1 MNLQE
6 IYSPI
11 KGELDEVENI
21 LETSLKASAPLPIR
35 KIGDY
40 LLESPGKRI
49 RPALLI
55 LSAKATSSPYE
66 ATSRY
71 RQLIRTASA
80 MELIHLASLIHDD
93 IIDKAYLRHY
103 RPTINAKWGE
113 GLSTVLGDYLYAL
126 AFELISEATHRDI
139 LPSISAAV
147 KAMCEGEFL
156 QVWERGNLNLSRQ
169 DYFLMVQKKTAS
181 LFSACCKVGALMS
194 GRQHSLAQ
202 GLEEYGLNFGM
213 AFQIIDDYLDLMA
226 EESDL
231 GKDSGQDIRLG
242 EITLPIIELWEA
254 IPGPEK
260 EELESLMAS
269 GEKKEVWLRLRKR
282 FSESEALMATQRIV
296 IGFIT
301 SARENIERLS
311 SSLYKESL
319 SHLTDFIMAKGFN
332 GRLKRSLIYG

>member
-1 MNLQE
+1 MRTFL
-6 IYSPI
+6 
-11 KGELDEVENI
+11 
-21 LETSLKASAPLPIR
+21 R
-35 KIGDY
+35 
-40 LLESPGKRI
+40 RI
-49 RPALLI
+49 NFKLRRFI
-55 LSAKATSSPYE
+55 
-66 ATSRY
+66 
-71 RQLIRTASA
+71 ITAIA
-80 MELIHLASLIHDD
+80 A
-93 IIDKAYLRHY
+93 
-103 RPTINAKWGE
+103 
-113 GLSTVLGDYLYAL
+113 LYA
-126 AFELISEATHRDI
+126 FYS
-139 LPSISAAV
+139 
-147 KAMCEGEFL
+147 K
-156 QVWERGNLNLSRQ
+156 
-169 DYFLMVQKKTAS
+169 
-181 LFSACCKVGALMS
+181 
-194 GRQHSLAQ
+194 
-202 GLEEYGLNFGM
+202 
-213 AFQIIDDYLDLMA
+213 IDDYLDLMV

-282 FSESEALMATQRIV
+282 FSESEALRATQRIV